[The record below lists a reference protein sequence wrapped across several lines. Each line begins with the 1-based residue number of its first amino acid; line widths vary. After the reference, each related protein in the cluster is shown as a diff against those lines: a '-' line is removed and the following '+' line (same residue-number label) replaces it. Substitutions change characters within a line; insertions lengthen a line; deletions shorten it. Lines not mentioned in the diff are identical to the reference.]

1 MVKTYIS
8 NIKNL
13 FDPEENPILLKDIW
27 NSRKEKILSHKT
39 PSGRK
44 QSLGSA
50 LLLQKILLQNKL
62 KSNDIKIGKNGK
74 PEIEGICFNLSHSDE
89 YVICSTSEKTLGCDI
104 EKIRQVKKGFETRFF
119 SEREVL
125 YLNQFREDK
134 LNQFFRLWTMKE
146 SYMKMTGEGMTLAL
160 NRFEFIFDN
169 EIKVYRDGILCN
181 CFIKEYEIPNYKIS
195 VCSEDSIFADEI
207 EFINLF

>member
-13 FDPEENPILLKDIW
+13 LDPEENPILLKDIW
-27 NSRKEKILSHKT
+27 NLRKEKILSHKT

-62 KSNDIKIGKNGK
+62 EPNDIKIGKNGK

>member
-1 MVKTYIS
+1 MSPQLVGQ
-8 NIKNL
+8 L
-13 FDPEENPILLKDIW
+13 
-27 NSRKEKILSHKT
+27 
-39 PSGRK
+39 
-44 QSLGSA
+44 
-50 LLLQKILLQNKL
+50 
-62 KSNDIKIGKNGK
+62 
-74 PEIEGICFNLSHSDE
+74 EIT
-89 YVICSTSEKTLGCDI
+89 STSEKPLGCDI

-119 SEREVL
+119 TEREVL

-160 NRFEFIFDN
+160 NRFEFSFDN

-207 EFINLF
+207 EIINLF

>member
-13 FDPEENPILLKDIW
+13 LDPEENPILLKDIW

-62 KSNDIKIGKNGK
+62 EPNDIKIGKNGK
-74 PEIEGICFNLSHSDE
+74 PEIEGLCFNLSHSDE
-89 YVICSTSEKTLGCDI
+89 YITCSTSEKPLGCDI

-119 SEREVL
+119 TEREVL
-125 YLNQFREDK
+125 YLNQFKEDK

>member
-1 MVKTYIS
+1 MVKTFIS

-13 FDPEENPILLKDIW
+13 LDPEENPILLKDIW

-50 LLLQKILLQNKL
+50 LLLQKILLQNEL
-62 KSNDIKIGKNGK
+62 EPNDIKIGKNGK

-89 YVICSTSEKTLGCDI
+89 YVICSTSEKPLGCDI

-119 SEREVL
+119 TEREVL

-146 SYMKMTGEGMTLAL
+146 SYMKMTSEGMSLAL
-160 NRFEFIFDN
+160 NRFEFSFDN

-207 EFINLF
+207 EIINLF

>member
-13 FDPEENPILLKDIW
+13 LDPEENPILLKDIW
-27 NSRKEKILSHKT
+27 NLRKEKILSHKT

-62 KSNDIKIGKNGK
+62 EPNDIKIGKNGK

-207 EFINLF
+207 EIINLF